1 MKKQLSEQESSEGL
15 RMEASTSHSSV
26 NNNNNNNSSSSNSYG
41 TTAEGSP
48 NYDSPPMTKSK
59 FLVKVF
65 RLLIFGL
72 SIYLVDVALHL
83 TIASHYLTMRHC
95 HRSISHDLTD
105 FKLDNFVNF
114 SSFSSPP
121 SARINDGDAAADL
134 GLGGFTEATNND
146 NFLAEKL
153 GTLLNGGL
161 YLNLRDKVIKILP
174 THWVQRIIEIVS
186 FQIGQHNFSQIP
198 LLCTFNGIRFSS
210 LPHMV
215 TYVCD
220 NAFSAGIA
228 ASIRS
233 RNSTENVEQ
242 AIEAK
247 KREIF
252 NALDHLIPG
261 KHTEK
266 KAQYW
271 PTPLK
276 PV

>member
-15 RMEASTSHSSV
+15 RMEASTSHNNI
-26 NNNNNNNSSSSNSYG
+26 NNNNNNNSSSNTYG
-41 TTAEGSP
+41 TTVEGSP

-59 FLVKVF
+59 FMVKVF

-72 SIYLVDVALHL
+72 FIYLVDVALHL

-95 HRSISHDLTD
+95 HRSISHDLTN

-114 SSFSSPP
+114 SSFSTPA
-121 SARINDGDAAADL
+121 SATIDGDGEPGVDL
-134 GLGGFTEATNND
+134 GPGAFTEATNND

-233 RNSTENVEQ
+233 RNSNENVEE

-261 KHTEK
+261 KRD
-266 KAQYW
+266 AS
-271 PTPLK
+271 
-276 PV
+276 